1 MMPRSLNSL
10 LVAVPLI
17 LEKTMVAGLAPKP
30 ANHLVQ
36 EEELSQRKAL
46 TLKEI
51 SSADLTQG
59 LRVCHRWTA
68 GDLAPPNLVDFL

>member
-1 MMPRSLNSL
+1 
-10 LVAVPLI
+10 
-17 LEKTMVAGLAPKP
+17 MVAGLAPKP

-51 SSADLTQG
+51 SSARSLDVC
-59 LRVCHRWTA
+59 LRV
-68 GDLAPPNLVDFL
+68 PVI